1 MLFAKNLP
9 VLMYHHVSN
18 KPGLVTLSPQTFR
31 RQMQWLA
38 ESGWKTLTAA
48 EVEYFYQGGWFPR
61 KSVMLTFDDG
71 WLDNWFQVFPV
82 LQEFNLH
89 AHIFL
94 ITGQVG
100 DGPVRHRQESVFSH
114 KECEHQVTTG
124 NTDRVMLRWSEVRAM
139 AGSGLVEFHP
149 HTHTHTRWDRISV
162 NRNLR
167 NDMLTADIILS
178 REKMKE
184 KTGHCSKHLCWPEGY
199 YNRDYIRIA
208 NSLGFSYLYTTERR
222 MNAVRNGTLRIGR
235 ISTKERESLSW
246 LVHRLF
252 YYTTPGFSS
261 LLALHRGSRV
271 EDE

>member
-1 MLFAKNLP
+1 MLFTKNLP
-9 VLMYHHVSN
+9 ILMYHHVSEKN
-18 KPGLVTLSPQTFR
+18 GLVTLPPLSFR

-38 ESGWKTLTAA
+38 EKNWKTLTDA
-48 EVEYFYQGGWFPR
+48 EMEYFYQGGRFPR
-61 KSVMLTFDDG
+61 KSVMLTFDDD

-94 ITGQVG
+94 ITDQVG
-100 DGPVRHRQESVFSH
+100 ECPVQRHQSSVFSH
-114 KECEHQVTTG
+114 KDCEYQVAVG
-124 NTDRVMLRWSEVRAM
+124 NVDIVMLRWSEVRAM
-139 AGSGLVEFHP
+139 AESGLVEFYH
-149 HTHTHTRWDRISV
+149 HTYPHTRWDRVSV
-162 NRNLR
+162 NRDIQNE
-167 NDMLTADIILS
+167 MLTADIILS

-199 YNRDYIRIA
+199 YNRDYIWLA

-222 MNAVRNGTLRIGR
+222 MNAVRNGPLSIGR

-246 LVHRLF
+246 LVRRLF

-261 LLALHRGSRV
+261 LLALYRGPRV